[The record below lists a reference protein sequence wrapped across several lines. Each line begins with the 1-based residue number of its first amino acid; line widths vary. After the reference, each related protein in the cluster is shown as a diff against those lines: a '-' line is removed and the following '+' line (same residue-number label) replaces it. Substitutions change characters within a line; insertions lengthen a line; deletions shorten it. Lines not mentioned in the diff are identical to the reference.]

1 MSTVGENQLQRIIR
15 DLHDAVSELSKEH
28 CDTGEPISDDSSSLH
43 KFCYKLEYL
52 LQFDQKERT
61 TFLGS
66 RKDYWDYFCD
76 CLAKIKGANDG
87 IRFVKS
93 ISELKTSL
101 GKGRAFI
108 RYCLVHQ
115 RLADTLQQCLMNY
128 KITCEWYYERSPFLK
143 SHLNIDIINHLYEL
157 NEVQFDVASRGH
169 DLDSDWPTFARKTL
183 GSALSPA
190 HVWKPPSRCSSIN
203 SLVSTYS
210 QQAQEFPP
218 GQEFGS
224 SLLGDLGELG
234 ELSCSASEDL
244 RIELDQSELKQKEL
258 QEKVQQLTSEAA
270 DLRAVLSDLQ
280 EQLLA
285 KGPNQEK
292 EGEPS
297 TGEQEVV
304 KAVRECTDRL
314 HTTTQD
320 LGALRTSERNLESK
334 LSIAENRNMELL
346 AKLDGALSEKGQQAA
361 SYCDSAWKIQELLN
375 KLKEAEE
382 DRIESKRES
391 EDRARLAERL
401 AQELTLQEEK
411 LKEMEGK
418 LDTCR
423 VSADKERTTAM
434 QQADELQVTISHL
447 QGALSLKEREAG
459 NLQTQLQDV
468 QRALEAQE
476 GQLEEHKKRMQE
488 ELQHRSVLE
497 EQLNTKMN
505 ELSTSNQKI
514 RQLENRNQ
522 RLTAES
528 QSFQTQAK
536 KLEEYK
542 SQCTSLMEINAKLI
556 QTVKRNEESSKELA
570 QIKTALER
578 ELITAQASQ
587 RKLRSQLESAG
598 LTVENQNLEKCI
610 QNGQMN
616 NEETEIEQLGEKSIS
631 SLEELDDSAAVPQEN
646 KRMYSTHLLEAI
658 ESSTTDNGES
668 TSRLALAEAQLELNM
683 KEVSRLQEEVMEL
696 RAQLLV
702 SSEERIKIQ
711 ALHEVTE
718 ASREDLRAQTE
729 QLKSQVEELNR
740 RHVEELLRC
749 HEREDTLV
757 KERDMEAKV
766 RAEIQTSM
774 TAMREELHL
783 LKKQNSTLALEN
795 GEAREAL
802 HRANTE
808 TAELGV
814 HVCMLTGQN
823 EEAKLRW
830 EELSTKLQELQME
843 AQEEVETLSDSM
855 EAMSKDNARL
865 QEQLKQTEGLP
876 EAMQKL
882 QERLEQAEEEAKSL
896 QEIRQREVDTL
907 RSQLSDEAV
916 HHQSQMQGLNEELDA
931 LRKRLDNEMEKVS
944 SLESKVLEL
953 ESVNSDHSQMIE
965 KKNALI
971 GDSETVIH
979 QKEEQIKNLRVDLS
993 RAEKELTLAQ
1003 QSCHE
1008 LSVNLNRS
1016 AMEKQDIELKMS
1028 AEIDDLFRTK
1038 KNLEERLIELIRE
1051 KDALWQKS
1059 DALEFEQKLRSEEQ
1073 TDRDVTYCL
1082 SCRNHFGWMLHRHN
1096 CRLCGRPFCY
1106 YCCSYAV
1113 SVHQGGAKERCC
1125 KDCFTQHNAAQ
1136 ERHPKAKLGSPKRSM
1151 SSPTRSSTPGIPWEL
1166 KSPGPDDTAYDII
1179 TEEEVNCT
1187 HDSDSYYTTALSPET
1202 LQLSS
1207 SDVTS
1212 TEDSDELIGS
1222 VQDAEICLLKSG
1234 EMTLSV
1240 PFSVKDV
1247 NQFGDTSRELF
1258 IKSSCYSAILITA
1271 AHPGPTI
1278 SWIFSSKPK
1287 SIAFSVVYREST
1299 ETPLEGAKVLIPL
1312 TRCNSH
1318 KETIQGQLKVRNAG
1332 EYTLIFD
1339 NSFSR
1344 FVSKKVL
1351 YKLSVEEPEEANGS
1365 DCSS

>member
-28 CDTGEPISDDSSSLH
+28 CETGEPVTDDSSSLH

-76 CLAKIKGANDG
+76 CLSKIKGANDG

-93 ISELKTSL
+93 IPELKTSL

-108 RYCLVHQ
+108 RYGLVHQ

-169 DLDSDWPTFARKTL
+169 DLDSDWPTFARRTL
-183 GSALSPA
+183 GSAVSSA
-190 HVWKPPSRCSSIN
+190 HVWKPPSRCSSVN
-203 SLVSTYS
+203 SLVSSYS
-210 QQAQEFPP
+210 QQAQEFLP

-234 ELSCSASEDL
+234 ELSCSPSEDL
-244 RIELDQSELKQKEL
+244 RIELDQSELRQQEL
-258 QEKVQQLTSEAA
+258 QEKVHQLTSEAA

-285 KGPNQEK
+285 KRPNQEK
-292 EGEPS
+292 EGEQS
-297 TGEQEVV
+297 SGE
-304 KAVRECTDRL
+304 AL
-314 HTTTQD
+314 HTTQQE
-320 LGALRTSERNLESK
+320 LESLQTSERKLEAK

-346 AKLDGALSEKGQQAA
+346 SKLDGALSEKGQQAA
-361 SYCDSAWKIQELLN
+361 NYCDSAWTIQELLT

-382 DRIESKRES
+382 ERIESKRES

-401 AQELTLQEEK
+401 AQDLTLQEEK
-411 LKEMEGK
+411 VKEMKGK

-423 VSADKERTTAM
+423 VSADKERTTAK
-434 QQADELQVTISHL
+434 QQADELQVTINRL
-447 QGALSLKEREAG
+447 QGDLSLKERETG
-459 NLQTQLQDV
+459 NLQTQLQDL
-468 QRALEAQE
+468 QKALEAQE
-476 GQLEEHKKRMQE
+476 SQLEEHKKRMQD
-488 ELQHRSVLE
+488 ELQHKSVLE
-497 EQLNTKMN
+497 EKLNAKLN
-505 ELSTSNQKI
+505 ELSISTQKI
-514 RQLENRNQ
+514 RQLENHNQ

-528 QSFQTQAK
+528 QSFQGQAK

-542 SQCTSLMEINAKLI
+542 TQCTSLMEINAKLI
-556 QTVKRNEESSKELA
+556 QTVKRHEDSSKELA
-570 QIKTALER
+570 QTKTALER
-578 ELITAQASQ
+578 ELITAQAYERQLMS
-587 RKLRSQLESAG
+587 RLESTG
-598 LTVENQNLEKCI
+598 LTVENRNLDKCI
-610 QNGQMN
+610 QNGQ
-616 NEETEIEQLGEKSIS
+616 TEFEQIAEKSIS
-631 SLEELDDSAAVPQEN
+631 SVEELDDSATVPQQ
-646 KRMYSTHLLEAI
+646 RTSRQLLEAV
-658 ESSTTDNGES
+658 ESSRSENGES

-702 SSEERIKIQ
+702 SSEERMKIQ
-711 ALHEVTE
+711 ALQEVTE

-740 RHVEELLRC
+740 RHVDQLLRC
-749 HEREDTLV
+749 HEREDALV
-757 KERDMEAKV
+757 KERDMEAKA
-766 RAEIQTSM
+766 RSEIQTNI
-774 TAMREELHL
+774 TAMREELNL
-783 LKKQNSTLALEN
+783 LKKQNSTLVFEN
-795 GEAREAL
+795 GEACEAL

-823 EEAKLRW
+823 EEAQLRW

-843 AQEEVETLSDSM
+843 AQEEVETLSESM
-855 EAMSKDNARL
+855 KAMSEENARL

-882 QERLEQAEEEAKSL
+882 QERLEQVEEEAGSL
-896 QEIRQREVDTL
+896 QEIRQREGDTL
-907 RSQLSDEAV
+907 RSQLSDEAA
-916 HHQSQMQGLNEELDA
+916 HHQSQVQGLNEELDA
-931 LRKRLDNEMEKVS
+931 LRKRLENEVEKVS

-953 ESVNSDHSQMIE
+953 ESVNSQMIE
-965 KKNALI
+965 KKNALA
-971 GDSETVIH
+971 DDYETIIH
-979 QKEEQIKNLRVDLS
+979 QKEEQIKNLRLDLS
-993 RAEKELTLAQ
+993 RSEKELALAQ

-1008 LSVNLNRS
+1008 LGVNLSRS
-1016 AMEKQDIELKMS
+1016 AMEKHDIELKMS
-1028 AEIDDLFRTK
+1028 AEIDDLYRTK
-1038 KNLEERLIELIRE
+1038 KNLGERLIELLRE

-1059 DALEFEQKLRSEEQ
+1059 DALEFEQKLRAEEQ

-1082 SCRNHFGWMLHRHN
+1082 SCRNNFGWMLHRHN

-1106 YCCSYAV
+1106 YCCNYAV
-1113 SVHQGGAKERCC
+1113 SVQGGGKERCC
-1125 KDCFTQHNAAQ
+1125 KDCFTQHSTGQ
-1136 ERHPKAKLGSPKRSM
+1136 ERLLRSM
-1151 SSPTRSSTPGIPWEL
+1151 SSPTRTSTPRVPGVL
-1166 KSPGPDDTAYDII
+1166 RSPRPDDAAYDII
-1179 TEEEVNCT
+1179 TEEEVNRV
-1187 HDSDSYYTTALSPET
+1187 HDSDLYYTALSPET
-1202 LQLSS
+1202 EQLSS
-1207 SDVTS
+1207 SDIAS

-1247 NQFGDTSRELF
+1247 NEFGDMSRELF
-1258 IKSSCYSAILITA
+1258 IKSGCYSVILITA

-1278 SWIFSSKPK
+1278 SWVFSSEPK
-1287 SIAFSVVYREST
+1287 SIAFSVVYRENAD
-1299 ETPLEGAKVLIPL
+1299 TPLEEAKVLIPL
-1312 TRCNSH
+1312 TRCKSH
-1318 KETIQGQLKVRNAG
+1318 KETIQGQLKVRNTG

-1351 YKLSVEEPEEANGS
+1351 FKLSIEKTEEANGN

>member
-1 MSTVGENQLQRIIR
+1 ML
-15 DLHDAVSELSKEH
+15 LSFILFSV
-28 CDTGEPISDDSSSLH
+28 D
-43 KFCYKLEYL
+43 YL
-52 LQFDQKERT
+52 NNFP
-61 TFLGS
+61 
-66 RKDYWDYFCD
+66 
-76 CLAKIKGANDG
+76 
-87 IRFVKS
+87 
-93 ISELKTSL
+93 
-101 GKGRAFI
+101 
-108 RYCLVHQ
+108 
-115 RLADTLQQCLMNY
+115 LM
-128 KITCEWYYERSPFLK
+128 
-143 SHLNIDIINHLYEL
+143 
-157 NEVQFDVASRGH
+157 
-169 DLDSDWPTFARKTL
+169 
-183 GSALSPA
+183 
-190 HVWKPPSRCSSIN
+190 
-203 SLVSTYS
+203 

-234 ELSCSASEDL
+234 ELSCSTSEDL

-258 QEKVQQLTSEAA
+258 QEKVQQLSSEAA

-361 SYCDSAWKIQELLN
+361 NYCDSAWKIQELLS

-514 RQLENRNQ
+514 RQLENHNQ

-587 RKLRSQLESAG
+587 RQLRNKLESAG

-616 NEETEIEQLGEKSIS
+616 NEGTEIEQLGEKSIS

-711 ALHEVTE
+711 ALQEVTE

-795 GEAREAL
+795 GEAHEAL

-916 HHQSQMQGLNEELDA
+916 HHQSQMQVTEVNNAYGFWICHVFSVIAQLFLNVFLEGLNEELDA
-931 LRKRLDNEMEKVS
+931 LRKRLDNEIEKVS

-953 ESVNSDHSQMIE
+953 EV
-965 KKNALI
+965 
-971 GDSETVIH
+971 
-979 QKEEQIKNLRVDLS
+979 
-993 RAEKELTLAQ
+993 
-1003 QSCHE
+1003 
-1008 LSVNLNRS
+1008 LN
-1016 AMEKQDIELKMS
+1016 D
-1028 AEIDDLFRTK
+1028 
-1038 KNLEERLIELIRE
+1038 LIR
-1051 KDALWQKS
+1051 
-1059 DALEFEQKLRSEEQ
+1059 
-1073 TDRDVTYCL
+1073 
-1082 SCRNHFGWMLHRHN
+1082 
-1096 CRLCGRPFCY
+1096 
-1106 YCCSYAV
+1106 
-1113 SVHQGGAKERCC
+1113 
-1125 KDCFTQHNAAQ
+1125 
-1136 ERHPKAKLGSPKRSM
+1136 
-1151 SSPTRSSTPGIPWEL
+1151 
-1166 KSPGPDDTAYDII
+1166 
-1179 TEEEVNCT
+1179 
-1187 HDSDSYYTTALSPET
+1187 
-1202 LQLSS
+1202 
-1207 SDVTS
+1207 
-1212 TEDSDELIGS
+1212 
-1222 VQDAEICLLKSG
+1222 
-1234 EMTLSV
+1234 
-1240 PFSVKDV
+1240 
-1247 NQFGDTSRELF
+1247 
-1258 IKSSCYSAILITA
+1258 
-1271 AHPGPTI
+1271 
-1278 SWIFSSKPK
+1278 
-1287 SIAFSVVYREST
+1287 
-1299 ETPLEGAKVLIPL
+1299 
-1312 TRCNSH
+1312 
-1318 KETIQGQLKVRNAG
+1318 
-1332 EYTLIFD
+1332 
-1339 NSFSR
+1339 
-1344 FVSKKVL
+1344 
-1351 YKLSVEEPEEANGS
+1351 
-1365 DCSS
+1365 

>member
-93 ISELKTSL
+93 IPELKTSL

-128 KITCEWYYERSPFLK
+128 KVTCEWYYERSPFLK

-183 GSALSPA
+183 GSALSSA
-190 HVWKPPSRCSSIN
+190 HVWKPPSRCSSVN
-203 SLVSTYS
+203 SLVSSYS
-210 QQAQEFPP
+210 QQAQEFLP
-218 GQEFGS
+218 GQEFSS

-270 DLRAVLSDLQ
+270 DLKAVLSDLQ

-285 KGPNQEK
+285 KVSNQEK
-292 EGEPS
+292 GGGQS
-297 TGEQEVV
+297 SGEQEVL
-304 KAVRECTDRL
+304 KAVRESTKP
-314 HTTTQD
+314 TTQE
-320 LGALRTSERNLESK
+320 LEALRTSERNLESK

-346 AKLDGALSEKGQQAA
+346 AKLDGALSDKGQQAA
-361 SYCDSAWKIQELLN
+361 DYCDSAWKIQELLT

-382 DRIESKRES
+382 ERIESRRES
-391 EDRARLAERL
+391 EDQARLAERL

-423 VSADKERTTAM
+423 VSADKERTTAK
-434 QQADELQVTISHL
+434 QQLDELQVTVNRL
-447 QGALSLKEREAG
+447 QGALSLKERETG

-476 GQLEEHKKRMQE
+476 SQLEEHKKRIQE
-488 ELQHRSVLE
+488 ELQHKSVLE
-497 EQLNTKMN
+497 EQLNTKMH
-505 ELSTSNQKI
+505 ELSTITQKI
-514 RQLENRNQ
+514 RQLENHNQ

-528 QSFQTQAK
+528 QSFQAQAK

-542 SQCTSLMEINAKLI
+542 NQCTSLMEINAKLI

-570 QIKTALER
+570 QIKTGLER
-578 ELITAQASQ
+578 ELITAQAFERQ
-587 RKLRSQLESAG
+587 LRSRLESAG

-631 SLEELDDSAAVPQEN
+631 RPEELDDSVAVPQEN
-646 KRMYSTHLLEAI
+646 KRTSSKHLLEAI
-658 ESSTTDNGES
+658 ESSRTVNGES

-683 KEVSRLQEEVMEL
+683 KEVSRRQEEVMEL

-702 SSEERIKIQ
+702 SSEERMKIQ
-711 ALHEVTE
+711 ALQEVTE

-740 RHVEELLRC
+740 RHVEEMLRC
-749 HEREDTLV
+749 HEREDALV

-766 RAEIQTSM
+766 RSEIQMNM

-783 LKKQNSTLALEN
+783 LKKQNSTLVLEN

-814 HVCMLTGQN
+814 QVCMLTGQK
-823 EEAKLRW
+823 EEAQLRW
-830 EELSTKLQELQME
+830 EELSTKLEELQME
-843 AQEEVETLSDSM
+843 AQGEVETLSDSM
-855 EAMSKDNARL
+855 EAMNKDNARL

-882 QERLEQAEEEAKSL
+882 QERLEQVEEEAKSL

-907 RSQLSDEAV
+907 RSQLSDEAE
-916 HHQSQMQGLNEELDA
+916 HHQSQIQGLNEELDA
-931 LRKRLDNEMEKVS
+931 LRKRLDNELEKVS

-965 KKNALI
+965 KKNAFI
-971 GDSETVIH
+971 ADSETIIY
-979 QKEEQIKNLRVDLS
+979 QKEEQIKNLSVDLS
-993 RAEKELTLAQ
+993 RAEKELALAQ
-1003 QSCHE
+1003 QSRHE
-1008 LSVNLNRS
+1008 LGVKLSRS
-1016 AMEKQDIELKMS
+1016 AMEKQNIELKMS
-1028 AEIDDLFRTK
+1028 AEIDDLSRTK

-1059 DALEFEQKLRSEEQ
+1059 DALEFEQKLRAEEQ

-1106 YCCSYAV
+1106 YCCSYSV
-1113 SVHQGGAKERCC
+1113 SVQGGGKERCC
-1125 KDCFTQHNAAQ
+1125 KDCFTQHSAAQ
-1136 ERHPKAKLGSPKRSM
+1136 ERHPKTNLSSPTRSM
-1151 SSPTRSSTPGIPWEL
+1151 SSPTRTSTPRVPGVPGSL
-1166 KSPGPDDTAYDII
+1166 KSPRPDDAAYDII
-1179 TEEEVNCT
+1179 TEEEVNCV
-1187 HDSDSYYTTALSPET
+1187 HDSDSYYTALSPET
-1202 LQLSS
+1202 QQLSS
-1207 SDVTS
+1207 SDIAS

-1234 EMTLSV
+1234 DMTLSV

-1247 NQFGDTSRELF
+1247 NQFGGMSRELF
-1258 IKSSCYSAILITA
+1258 IKSSCYSAILISA

-1278 SWIFSSKPK
+1278 SWDFSSEPK
-1287 SIAFSVVYREST
+1287 SIAFSVVYRENT
-1299 ETPLEGAKVLIPL
+1299 NTPLEDAKVLIPL

-1351 YKLSVEEPEEANGS
+1351 YKLSIEKPEEANGS

>member
-15 DLHDAVSELSKEH
+15 DLHDAVSELSKEY
-28 CDTGEPISDDSSSLH
+28 CDTGEPITDDSSSLH

-93 ISELKTSL
+93 IPELKTSL

-115 RLADTLQQCLMNY
+115 RLADTLQQCLINY
-128 KITCEWYYERSPFLK
+128 KTTSEWYYERSPFLK

-157 NEVQFDVASRGH
+157 NEIQFDVASRGH

-183 GSALSPA
+183 GSAISPA
-190 HVWKPPSRCSSIN
+190 HAWKPPSRCSSVN
-203 SLVSTYS
+203 SLVSSYS
-210 QQAQEFPP
+210 QQAPDFQ
-218 GQEFGS
+218 GQDFGS

-244 RIELDQSELKQKEL
+244 RIELDQSELRQKEL
-258 QEKVQQLTSEAA
+258 QEKIQQLTSEAA
-270 DLRAVLSDLQ
+270 DLKAVVKNLQ

-292 EGEPS
+292 E
-297 TGEQEVV
+297 GEQEVV

-314 HTTTQD
+314 HTTTQG
-320 LGALRTSERNLESK
+320 LEALRTSERNLEAK
-334 LSIAENRNMELL
+334 LSVAENRNMELL
-346 AKLDGALSEKGQQAA
+346 AKLDGALSDKGHQAA
-361 SYCDSAWKIQELLN
+361 SYCDSAWRIQELLT

-382 DRIESKRES
+382 ERIECKRES

-401 AQELTLQEEK
+401 AKELKLQEEK
-411 LKEMEGK
+411 LKEMESK

-423 VSADKERTTAM
+423 VSADKERTTAV
-434 QQADELQVTISHL
+434 QQADELQMTINRL
-447 QGALSLKEREAG
+447 QGALSLKERESG
-459 NLQTQLQDV
+459 NLRTQLQDV
-468 QRALEAQE
+468 QRALEAKE
-476 GQLEEHKKRMQE
+476 GQLEEHKKKLDE
-488 ELQHRSVLE
+488 ELQHKSVLE
-497 EQLNTKMN
+497 EQLNAKVT
-505 ELSTSNQKI
+505 ELSTVTQKI
-514 RQLENRNQ
+514 RQLENLNQ

-528 QSFQTQAK
+528 QSLQAQAK

-542 SQCTSLMEINAKLI
+542 NQCTSLMEINAKLI
-556 QTVKRNEESSKELA
+556 QTVKRNEESSKELV
-570 QIKTALER
+570 QTKNALEK
-578 ELITAQASQ
+578 ELITTQSSEKQ
-587 RKLRSQLESAG
+587 LRTKLESAG
-598 LTVENQNLEKCI
+598 LTVDNQNLE
-610 QNGQMN
+610 NGQMN
-616 NEETEIEQLGEKSIS
+616 SEETEIEQLEEKSIS
-631 SLEELDDSAAVPQEN
+631 RDESAAVPQEN
-646 KRMYSTHLLEAI
+646 KTTTSRHLREAS
-658 ESSTTDNGES
+658 ESSRTDNGES

-683 KEVSRLQEEVMEL
+683 KEVSRLQEEVVEL

-702 SSEERIKIQ
+702 SSEERMKIQ
-711 ALHEVTE
+711 ALQEVTE

-749 HEREDTLV
+749 REREDALV

-766 RAEIQTSM
+766 RAEAQTNLNEM
-774 TAMREELHL
+774 KEELHK
-783 LKKQNSTLALEN
+783 LKKQNSTLVLEN
-795 GEAREAL
+795 GEAQEAL

-823 EEAKLRW
+823 EEAQLRW

-855 EAMSKDNARL
+855 EALRKDNARL
-865 QEQLKQTEGLP
+865 QEQLKQTERVP

-882 QERLEQAEEEAKSL
+882 QERLEQVEEEAKSI
-896 QEIRQREVDTL
+896 QESRQREVDTL

-916 HHQSQMQGLNEELDA
+916 HHQTQVQGLNEELDA
-931 LRKRLDNEMEKVS
+931 LRKRLDNEVEKVS

-953 ESVNSDHSQMIE
+953 ESANSDYSQMIE
-965 KKNALI
+965 KKSALI
-971 GDSETVIH
+971 GDSESLIN
-979 QKEEQIKNLRVDLS
+979 QKEEQIKNLSVDLT
-993 RAEKELTLAQ
+993 RAEEELALAQ
-1003 QSCHE
+1003 QSCKE
-1008 LSVNLNRS
+1008 LGVNLSRS
-1016 AMEKQDIELKMS
+1016 AMEKQAIELKMS
-1028 AEIDDLFRTK
+1028 AELDDLYRTK
-1038 KNLEERLIELIRE
+1038 KNLEERLIELIRD

-1059 DALEFEQKLRSEEQ
+1059 DALEFEQKRRAEEQ
-1073 TDRDVTYCL
+1073 TDKDVTYCL
-1082 SCRNHFGWMLHRHN
+1082 SCRNNFTWMLRRHS
-1096 CRLCGRPFCY
+1096 CRFCQRPFCY
-1106 YCCSYAV
+1106 YCLSHDTN
-1113 SVHQGGAKERCC
+1113 VHRCC
-1125 KDCFTQHNAAQ
+1125 KDCVSK
-1136 ERHPKAKLGSPKRSM
+1136 RHSAHADPGSPGRPVHSPI
-1151 SSPTRSSTPGIPWEL
+1151 SSPTRTSTPGVPWVL
-1166 KSPGPDDTAYDII
+1166 KSPRSDDTAYDII
-1179 TEEEVNCT
+1179 TEEEVNCV
-1187 HDSDSYYTTALSPET
+1187 HDSDSLYTTAVQPSET
-1202 LQLSS
+1202 QQLSS
-1207 SDVTS
+1207 SDITS

-1234 EMTLSV
+1234 EKTLSV
-1240 PFSVKDV
+1240 PFSVEDV
-1247 NQFGDTSRELF
+1247 TQFGNKSRELF
-1258 IKSSCYSAILITA
+1258 IKSSCYSVILISA

-1278 SWIFSSKPK
+1278 SWVFSSEPK
-1287 SIAFSVVYREST
+1287 SIGFSVVYKEST
-1299 ETPLEGAKVLIPL
+1299 DTPLEQAKVLIPL

-1318 KETIQGQLKVRNAG
+1318 KETIQGQLKVRNPG

-1344 FVSKKVL
+1344 FLSKKVQ
-1351 YKLSVEEPEEANGS
+1351 YKLSIEKPEVCNGS

>member
-1 MSTVGENQLQRIIR
+1 MTVPAFTSSAINWSTYCKYGRVF
-15 DLHDAVSELSKEH
+15 K
-28 CDTGEPISDDSSSLH
+28 
-43 KFCYKLEYL
+43 
-52 LQFDQKERT
+52 FDQKART

-93 ISELKTSL
+93 IPELKTSL

-128 KITCEWYYERSPFLK
+128 KVTCEWYYERGPFLK

-183 GSALSPA
+183 GSALSTA
-190 HVWKPPSRCSSIN
+190 HVWKPPSRCSSVN
-203 SLVSTYS
+203 SLVSNYS
-210 QQAQEFPP
+210 QQAQEFLP

-234 ELSCSASEDL
+234 ELSCSASEEL
-244 RIELDQSELKQKEL
+244 RIELDQSELRQKKL
-258 QEKVQQLTSEAA
+258 QEKVQQLTSEAGG
-270 DLRAVLSDLQ
+270 LRAVLSDLQ

-285 KGPNQEK
+285 KGPNQENGGGQCA
-292 EGEPS
+292 GE
-297 TGEQEVV
+297 EEVV
-304 KAVRECTDRL
+304 KAVRESTNP
-314 HTTTQD
+314 TTQE
-320 LGALRTSERNLESK
+320 LEVLRTSERNLESK
-334 LSIAENRNMELL
+334 LNIAEKRNMELL

-361 SYCDSAWKIQELLN
+361 TYYDSAWKIQELLT

-382 DRIESKRES
+382 ERIESRRES

-401 AQELTLQEEK
+401 AQELTLQQEK

-423 VSADKERTTAM
+423 VSADKERTTAK
-434 QQADELQVTISHL
+434 QQADELQVTINHL
-447 QGALSLKEREAG
+447 QGALSLKERETG

-476 GQLEEHKKRMQE
+476 SQLEELKKRMQE
-488 ELQHRSVLE
+488 ELQHKSVLE
-497 EQLNTKMN
+497 EQLKTKTN
-505 ELSTSNQKI
+505 ELSTSTQKI
-514 RQLENRNQ
+514 RQLENHNQ
-522 RLTAES
+522 RLTSEN
-528 QSFQTQAK
+528 QSLQLQAK

-542 SQCTSLMEINAKLI
+542 IQCTSLMEINAKLI
-556 QTVKRNEESSKELA
+556 QTVKRNEDSSKELA
-570 QIKTALER
+570 QTKTTLER
-578 ELITAQASQ
+578 ELITAQASERQ
-587 RKLRSQLESAG
+587 LRSRLESAG
-598 LTVENQNLEKCI
+598 LTVENQNPEKCI

-631 SLEELDDSAAVPQEN
+631 RLEELDDSAAVPQEN
-646 KRMYSTHLLEAI
+646 KRTSSKHLLEAI
-658 ESSTTDNGES
+658 ESSRTDNGES

-683 KEVSRLQEEVMEL
+683 KEVSRRQEEVMEL

-702 SSEERIKIQ
+702 SSEERMKIQ
-711 ALHEVTE
+711 ALQEVTE

-740 RHVEELLRC
+740 RHVEEMLHCR
-749 HEREDTLV
+749 EREDALV

-766 RAEIQTSM
+766 RSEIQTNM

-783 LKKQNSTLALEN
+783 LKNENSTLVFEN

-814 HVCMLTGQN
+814 QVCMLTGQK
-823 EEAKLRW
+823 EEAQLRW
-830 EELSTKLQELQME
+830 EELSAKLKELQME
-843 AQEEVETLSDSM
+843 AQEEVETLSVSMDS
-855 EAMSKDNARL
+855 MSKDNARL

-882 QERLEQAEEEAKSL
+882 QERFNQVEEEAKSL
-896 QEIRQREVDTL
+896 QEIRQREVDTM
-907 RSQLSDEAV
+907 RSQLSDEAE
-916 HHQSQMQGLNEELDA
+916 HHQSQIQGLNEQLDA
-931 LRKRLDNEMEKVS
+931 LRNRLENEVEKVS

-953 ESVNSDHSQMIE
+953 ESVNSDHSQMI
-965 KKNALI
+965 KMKNALI
-971 GDSETVIH
+971 GDSETIIY

-1008 LSVNLNRS
+1008 LGVKLSRS
-1016 AMEKQDIELKMS
+1016 AMEKQEIELKMS
-1028 AEIDDLFRTK
+1028 AEIDDLSRTK

-1059 DALEFEQKLRSEEQ
+1059 DALEFEQKLRAEEQ

-1082 SCRNHFGWMLHRHN
+1082 SCRNHFSWMLHRHN

-1113 SVHQGGAKERCC
+1113 SVQGGKERCC
-1125 KDCFTQHNAAQ
+1125 KDCFTQHSAAQ
-1136 ERHPKAKLGSPKRSM
+1136 ERHPKTNPSSPIRSM
-1151 SSPTRSSTPGIPWEL
+1151 SSPTRTSTPRAPGAL
-1166 KSPGPDDTAYDII
+1166 KSPRPDDAAYDII
-1179 TEEEVNCT
+1179 TEQEVNCV
-1187 HDSDSYYTTALSPET
+1187 HDSDSYYTALSPET
-1202 LQLSS
+1202 RQLSS
-1207 SDVTS
+1207 SDIAS
-1212 TEDSDELIGS
+1212 TEDSDELILGS

-1234 EMTLSV
+1234 EMTMSV
-1240 PFSVKDV
+1240 PCSVKDV
-1247 NQFGDTSRELF
+1247 NKFGDMSKELF
-1258 IKSSCYSAILITA
+1258 IKSSCYSVILITA
-1271 AHPGPTI
+1271 ADPGPTI
-1278 SWIFSSKPK
+1278 SWVFSSEPK
-1287 SIAFSVVYREST
+1287 SIAFSVVYKENT
-1299 ETPLEGAKVLIPL
+1299 NTPLEEAKVLIPL

-1351 YKLSVEEPEEANGS
+1351 YKLSIEKPEEANGS

>member
-1 MSTVGENQLQRIIR
+1 M
-15 DLHDAVSELSKEH
+15 
-28 CDTGEPISDDSSSLH
+28 
-43 KFCYKLEYL
+43 
-52 LQFDQKERT
+52 
-61 TFLGS
+61 
-66 RKDYWDYFCD
+66 
-76 CLAKIKGANDG
+76 
-87 IRFVKS
+87 
-93 ISELKTSL
+93 
-101 GKGRAFI
+101 
-108 RYCLVHQ
+108 
-115 RLADTLQQCLMNY
+115 QQ
-128 KITCEWYYERSPFLK
+128 
-143 SHLNIDIINHLYEL
+143 
-157 NEVQFDVASRGH
+157 V
-169 DLDSDWPTFARKTL
+169 
-183 GSALSPA
+183 
-190 HVWKPPSRCSSIN
+190 
-203 SLVSTYS
+203 
-210 QQAQEFPP
+210 QEFPP
-218 GQEFGS
+218 GQEFSS

-297 TGEQEVV
+297 AGEQEVV

-320 LGALRTSERNLESK
+320 LEALRTSERNLESK
-334 LSIAENRNMELL
+334 LSVAENRNMELL

-382 DRIESKRES
+382 ERIESKRES

-434 QQADELQVTISHL
+434 QQADELQVTINHL

-488 ELQHRSVLE
+488 ELKHRSVLE

-505 ELSTSNQKI
+505 ELSTSTQKI
-514 RQLENRNQ
+514 RQLENHNQ

-578 ELITAQASQ
+578 ELITVQASERQ
-587 RKLRSQLESAG
+587 LRSKLESAG
-598 LTVENQNLEKCI
+598 LTVENQNLEKCV

-616 NEETEIEQLGEKSIS
+616 NEETEIEQLGEKSMS
-631 SLEELDDSAAVPQEN
+631 
-646 KRMYSTHLLEAI
+646 STHLLETI

-711 ALHEVTE
+711 ALQEVTE
-718 ASREDLRAQTE
+718 SSREDLRAQTE

-757 KERDMEAKV
+757 KERDMEAKA

-830 EELSTKLQELQME
+830 EELSTKLQELQLE

-876 EAMQKL
+876 ESMQKL

-916 HHQSQMQGLNEELDA
+916 HHQSQMQ
-931 LRKRLDNEMEKVS
+931 
-944 SLESKVLEL
+944 
-953 ESVNSDHSQMIE
+953 
-965 KKNALI
+965 
-971 GDSETVIH
+971 
-979 QKEEQIKNLRVDLS
+979 
-993 RAEKELTLAQ
+993 
-1003 QSCHE
+1003 
-1008 LSVNLNRS
+1008 
-1016 AMEKQDIELKMS
+1016 
-1028 AEIDDLFRTK
+1028 
-1038 KNLEERLIELIRE
+1038 
-1051 KDALWQKS
+1051 
-1059 DALEFEQKLRSEEQ
+1059 
-1073 TDRDVTYCL
+1073 VT
-1082 SCRNHFGWMLHRHN
+1082 
-1096 CRLCGRPFCY
+1096 
-1106 YCCSYAV
+1106 
-1113 SVHQGGAKERCC
+1113 
-1125 KDCFTQHNAAQ
+1125 
-1136 ERHPKAKLGSPKRSM
+1136 
-1151 SSPTRSSTPGIPWEL
+1151 
-1166 KSPGPDDTAYDII
+1166 
-1179 TEEEVNCT
+1179 EVNNA
-1187 HDSDSYYTTALSPET
+1187 YGFVMFL
-1202 LQLSS
+1202 
-1207 SDVTS
+1207 V
-1212 TEDSDELIGS
+1212 
-1222 VQDAEICLLKSG
+1222 LLNNC
-1234 EMTLSV
+1234 
-1240 PFSVKDV
+1240 F
-1247 NQFGDTSRELF
+1247 
-1258 IKSSCYSAILITA
+1258 
-1271 AHPGPTI
+1271 
-1278 SWIFSSKPK
+1278 
-1287 SIAFSVVYREST
+1287 
-1299 ETPLEGAKVLIPL
+1299 
-1312 TRCNSH
+1312 
-1318 KETIQGQLKVRNAG
+1318 
-1332 EYTLIFD
+1332 
-1339 NSFSR
+1339 
-1344 FVSKKVL
+1344 
-1351 YKLSVEEPEEANGS
+1351 
-1365 DCSS
+1365 

>member
-1096 CRLCGRPFCY
+1096 CRRLLPTKQTFE
-1106 YCCSYAV
+1106 AV
-1113 SVHQGGAKERCC
+1113 LLATC
-1125 KDCFTQHNAAQ
+1125 N
-1136 ERHPKAKLGSPKRSM
+1136 
-1151 SSPTRSSTPGIPWEL
+1151 
-1166 KSPGPDDTAYDII
+1166 
-1179 TEEEVNCT
+1179 
-1187 HDSDSYYTTALSPET
+1187 SDS
-1202 LQLSS
+1202 
-1207 SDVTS
+1207 
-1212 TEDSDELIGS
+1212 
-1222 VQDAEICLLKSG
+1222 
-1234 EMTLSV
+1234 
-1240 PFSVKDV
+1240 
-1247 NQFGDTSRELF
+1247 
-1258 IKSSCYSAILITA
+1258 
-1271 AHPGPTI
+1271 
-1278 SWIFSSKPK
+1278 
-1287 SIAFSVVYREST
+1287 
-1299 ETPLEGAKVLIPL
+1299 
-1312 TRCNSH
+1312 
-1318 KETIQGQLKVRNAG
+1318 
-1332 EYTLIFD
+1332 
-1339 NSFSR
+1339 
-1344 FVSKKVL
+1344 
-1351 YKLSVEEPEEANGS
+1351 
-1365 DCSS
+1365 